1 MNSFIINSKMP
12 FFFLTQSVQKTTRTA
27 APYLAQLVVSVAALQ
42 AAVAM
47 AQSPPA
53 NQPVRPYGINSQG
66 VSTQG
71 ITGGL
76 VIPSAQVLSTG
87 TFAITYGNFQE
98 SQLGLTGTQ
107 QNLSFGVG
115 LLHGLEFFGR
125 FANYVDPIAGSILSS
140 GQRDLSAN
148 VKFQLPLPWQSAPK
162 VALGVND
169 LAGGAS
175 FFRSL
180 YIVAS
185 DDYGPFS
192 ATLGYAKG
200 TGRVDD
206 ATHPPTFNAL
216 FAGAAFRVGDTG
228 LSLLAE
234 HDGKQRHAGV
244 RWHSPPIASLVNG
257 QIVGTVQQS
266 FGAQTP
272 AGLNADATKFAVSLM
287 LPLGDNATRLS
298 SFKPAQHHVLPAL
311 DAKPDSSTLNATP
324 EDRLTAL
331 RKALVAVGLERVRV
345 GQRNGMLGP
354 VLVVE
359 YENHRYAHNEAD
371 ALGLVLGLGAEMAPN
386 ATQRIHAITLKGGLH
401 LYETSVGV
409 TAFRE
414 FLRDGVATPVRD
426 SLIWDRLSVY
436 DPADTRWLDGAPTA
450 HSRVRVTLKPDL
462 NYTLGTEFGAF
473 DYSLAANLQ
482 AKVPLWRGAQLQGS
496 FVQQFA
502 NSPNAADG
510 GFFDSLRQR
519 NGIRSIALQ
528 QSFWMNEGILAN
540 LAVGRFHFDA
550 LGIQGEA
557 MAFVPGSDNLLRAR
571 AAAYHQEPGG
581 LIGKQRTVAASYRHA
596 LAPTM
601 SIEAG
606 LQKFGDGSFGPTLEW
621 TRWFGDVSVQL
632 FYRRGGDR
640 QFAGLQLSLPLT
652 LRRGMAP
659 GPVVLGGTSQYA
671 QSIRTRITTASQ
683 TANLVEPAAVRDLS
697 LESSMDVDQLNAGR
711 MSQSYLA
718 GQVHRMREAF
728 YLYATDAL

>member
-1 MNSFIINSKMP
+1 MNSKMP
-12 FFFLTQSVQKTTRTA
+12 LPMPSQILSHLSTPPPQKATRGVT
-27 APYLAQLVVSVAALQ
+27 PRLAQLAVSVAALH

-47 AQSPPA
+47 AQTPPA
-53 NQPVRPYGINSQG
+53 DQPVRQYG

-76 VIPSAQVLSTG
+76 VIPSAQVLSLG
-87 TFAITYGNFQE
+87 TLAFTYGNFQE
-98 SQLGLTGTQ
+98 SQLGLSGTQ

-115 LLHGLEFFGR
+115 LLNGLEFFGR
-125 FANYVDPIAGSILSS
+125 FANYVDPIEGSILSS

-148 VKFQLPLPWQSAPK
+148 IKVQLPLPWQSAPK
-162 VALGVND
+162 LALGVND

-200 TGRVDD
+200 TGRVND
-206 ATHPPTFNAL
+206 ATQPPTFNGL
-216 FAGAAFRVGDTG
+216 FVGGSFRVGDTG

-244 RWHSPPIASLVNG
+244 RWHSPPIASLANA
-257 QIVGTVQQS
+257 QLVGTVQQS

-272 AGLNADATKFAVSLM
+272 AGLNADAAKFAVSLM
-287 LPLGDNATRLS
+287 VPLGDSASRLS
-298 SFKPAQHHVLPAL
+298 SFKPAQDKLLPAL
-311 DAKPDSSTLNATP
+311 DAKPDSSGLNATP
-324 EDRLTAL
+324 EDHLTSL
-331 RKALVAVGLERVRV
+331 RRALVAVGLERVRV

-354 VLVVE
+354 VVVIE

-371 ALGLVLGLGAEMAPN
+371 ALGLVLGLGAEMAPKG
-386 ATQRIHAITLKGGLH
+386 TQRVHAITLKGGLH

-409 TAFRE
+409 TVFRE

-426 SLIWDRLSVY
+426 SLIWDRLAVY

-450 HSRVRVTLKPDL
+450 HSRVRVELKPDL

-482 AKVPLWRGAQLQGS
+482 AKVPLWQGAQLQGS

-519 NGIRSIALQ
+519 NGVKSLALQ
-528 QSFWMNEGILAN
+528 QSFWMNKGILAN
-540 LAVGRFHFDA
+540 LAVGRFHYDA

-571 AAAYHQEPGG
+571 AAAYDREPGG
-581 LIGKQRTVAASYRHA
+581 LIGRERTVAASYRHA
-596 LAPTM
+596 LAPAM

-606 LQKFGDGSFGPTLEW
+606 VQKFGDGSYGPTVEW

-632 FYRRGGDR
+632 FYRRGADR

-652 LRRGMAP
+652 LRRGMAS
-659 GPVVLGGTSQYA
+659 GPVVFSGVSQYT
-671 QSIRTRITTASQ
+671 QSIRTRITSASES
-683 TANLVEPAAVRDLS
+683 ANLVQPSAVRDLA
-697 LESSMDVDQLNAGR
+697 LETSMDIDQLNAGR
-711 MSQSYLA
+711 INQRYLA
-718 GQVHRMREAF
+718 SQTHRMREAF
-728 YLYATDAL
+728 YLYATGVM